1 MLTLIKV
8 RLTYVRGSEE
18 EQVLIDKLNEC
29 FEVINIS
36 KVYQGRG
43 SSKFDNIYIDL
54 EVNEKKK

>member
-8 RLTYVRGSEE
+8 RLTYVKGS
-18 EQVLIDKLNEC
+18 IDKLNEC